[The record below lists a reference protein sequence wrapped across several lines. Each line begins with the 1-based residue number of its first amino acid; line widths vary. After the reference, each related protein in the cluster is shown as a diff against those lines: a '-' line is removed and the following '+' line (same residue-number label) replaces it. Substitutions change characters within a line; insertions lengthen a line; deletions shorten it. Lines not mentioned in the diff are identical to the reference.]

1 MPGGRGTDDAPVQG
15 PTVYYENWLHKKEG
29 VNTWVPYWVVIRDR
43 WIQFFL
49 SEQDR
54 HANGELVKT
63 FEITEKTQCSLV
75 ERKKR
80 R

>member
-1 MPGGRGTDDAPVQG
+1 MPRGSEEVATQQPV
-15 PTVYYENWLHKKEG
+15 VYYENWLHKKEG

-49 SEQDR
+49 NEQDR
-54 HANGELVKT
+54 HNNGDLVKT
-63 FEITEKTQCSLV
+63 FELTEKTQCSLV

-80 R
+80 RCV